1 MQNKSVVSLKME
13 VTEVYQSTT
22 SFGEI
27 STESVG
33 ESSTSTISRNFE
45 FLRFSTIDYVV
56 FAVMLAMSGDE
67 SGKSKTNRQ

>member
-1 MQNKSVVSLKME
+1 ME

-27 STESVG
+27 STESVS
-33 ESSTSTISRNFE
+33 ETSTMSMEVSKSFE
-45 FLRFSTIDYVV
+45 FLRFSTVDYVV

-67 SGKSKTNRQ
+67 SGKCKANRK